1 MHQLQELK
9 TINQSSKMTKL
20 HKKHPEFTYSASR
33 PFVKHRE
40 RIQKFKEE
48 SDSNYIYKK
57 KLYKTC
63 FAYDAVYADSKNLTK
78 ITVLDRVLNNR
89 AYKIA
94 LNPKYDEYIYADSK
108 NLTKITVLDRVLN
121 NRAYKIALNPKHD
134 EYLKKDQER
143 V

>member
-9 TINQSSKMTKL
+9 SINQSSKMTKL

-33 PFVKHRE
+33 SFVKHRE

-63 FAYDAVYADSKNLTK
+63 FAYDAVYADSKNLTN
-78 ITVLDRVLNNR
+78 ITVLDKVLNNR

-94 LNPKYDEYIYADSK
+94 LNPKYDEY
-108 NLTKITVLDRVLN
+108 
-121 NRAYKIALNPKHD
+121 
-134 EYLKKDQER
+134 LKKDQER